1 MLAAYAEQEPR
12 LRVILQDENAGFAQ
26 ASNVGVEQAGGD
38 YLALLNVDT
47 IVTWGWLERLLR
59 HCRRDTGVGAV
70 LPVTN
75 WASNEARINVVY
87 EDMAEMEE
95 FAASL
100 ARRHFGQS
108 LPLDMAPL
116 FCAVIPRVVWNELGP
131 LDPRF
136 QVGMFEDDD
145 YSLRMR
151 NAGLRIVCAEDCLVH
166 HFGLGSFGVLPP
178 AEYDR
183 IFNENRSAFEQKWG
197 VEWKLPHRRA
207 GVPVQCVKFDPAS
220 FVAESSA

>member
-1 MLAAYAEQEPR
+1 M
-12 LRVILQDENAGFAQ
+12 
-26 ASNVGVEQAGGD
+26 
-38 YLALLNVDT
+38 
-47 IVTWGWLERLLR
+47 
-59 HCRRDTGVGAV
+59 GAV

-75 WASNEARINVVY
+75 WASNEARIDVAY
-87 EDMAEMEE
+87 TEMSEMEK

-100 ARRHFGQS
+100 ARRQWGQS
-108 LPLDMAPL
+108 ISLEMAPL
-116 FCAVIPRVVWNELGP
+116 FCAVIPRAVWNELGP

-151 NAGLRIVCAEDCLVH
+151 KAGLRIVCAEDCLVH
-166 HFGLGSFGVLPP
+166 HFGLGSFSKLPT

-183 IFNENRSAFEQKWG
+183 IYNENRFAFEQKWG
-197 VEWKLPHRRA
+197 VEWKLPLRRA
-207 GVPVQCVKFDPAS
+207 GVPVQCVKFDPVS

>member
-1 MLAAYAEQEPR
+1 M
-12 LRVILQDENAGFAQ
+12 
-26 ASNVGVEQAGGD
+26 
-38 YLALLNVDT
+38 NVDT

-59 HCRRDTGVGAV
+59 HCRRDAGVGAV

-75 WASNEARINVVY
+75 WASNEARINVAY
-87 EDMAEMEE
+87 EHMAEMEE

-108 LPLDMAPL
+108 VPLERALL

-145 YSLRMR
+145 YSLRIR

-166 HFGLGSFGVLPP
+166 HFGLGSFGALPP

-183 IFNENRSAFEQKWG
+183 IFNENRFAFEQKWG
-197 VEWKLPHRRA
+197 VEWKQPPRRA